1 MVRSRRPR
9 RLSIRFELIPMIDVF
24 MIISLFLAVMAFL
37 PQISD
42 SLKAELPKSATSE
55 KTPPSLVV
63 QLALDGRIY
72 FEDRVVEPLVLQERL
87 KAALA
92 EKPDTAVIVA
102 ADKKI
107 PYEQVVNLID
117 QLKLSGVKRMALAT
131 SPMVDTK

>member
-1 MVRSRRPR
+1 
-9 RLSIRFELIPMIDVF
+9 MIDVF

-42 SLKAELPKSATSE
+42 SLKAELPRSTTAE

-72 FEDRVVEPLVLQERL
+72 FQNQVVEPTTLQTLL

-92 EKPDTAVIVA
+92 DKPDTAVIVA

-107 PYEQVVNLID
+107 PYEQVVQLID
-117 QLKLSGVKRMALAT
+117 QLKLGGVRRMALAT
-131 SPMVDTK
+131 SNQLDELAPQ